1 MIFSRWGLQYSINDI
16 IDDEEKKEVV
26 DWLPGNLG

>member
-16 IDDEEKKEVV
+16 IDDEEKKEVA
-26 DWLPGNLG
+26 DWPQENLG